1 MVDQT
6 RQGGMN
12 RVKCTTT
19 TTETQTCP
27 HAGDFVDS
35 FKRNGECLLRVRR
48 VSSVPAYLQNVKLRK
63 PTGATSILIAKE

>member
-1 MVDQT
+1 MVDQI
-6 RQGGMN
+6 RQGGVN

-19 TTETQTCP
+19 TETQNCP

-48 VSSVPAYLQNVKLRK
+48 VRSVPAYVQNVKLRK